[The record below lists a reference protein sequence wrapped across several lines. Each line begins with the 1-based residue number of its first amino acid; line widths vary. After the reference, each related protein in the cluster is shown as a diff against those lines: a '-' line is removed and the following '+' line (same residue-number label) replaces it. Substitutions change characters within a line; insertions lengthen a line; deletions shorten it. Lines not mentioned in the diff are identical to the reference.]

1 MLTPWQARNQ
11 RLVNNA
17 MPNAQIYPS
26 GALDFTRVK
35 WPARQRDPEEALNA
49 KRFYPRE
56 II

>member
-35 WPARQRDPEEALNA
+35 WPARQGDPEEALNA